1 MSVLH
6 FRNFFKNNSCVRV
19 PFKMLASRNKLGS
32 RDVTSGRKG
41 RHGIGSGSGS
51 VGLCDVVGDGV
62 VGDGVA
68 RSLHNNL

>member
-51 VGLCDVVGDGV
+51 VGLCDVVVVCDGD
-62 VGDGVA
+62 GDGVA
-68 RSLHNNL
+68 RSVRS